1 MNVSESK
8 FRQILRE
15 EARRVLREAV
25 PTGQEASAAPATP
38 AKLPP
43 SLEWNTVNG
52 ALGALISS
60 LSSTPSL
67 AGAQKIT
74 IDAQRGWAKC
84 KDKASPQLAAA
95 VDAMAAVGAGNPPS
109 KLAVALV
116 SLSGGTQLG
125 GGAMATLMSG
135 LTATDQQGL
144 AGALATAAPKI
155 VDNIVKHS
163 SPAAMT
169 TAPAAVTAGLDL
181 TYTVKSGD
189 SLSKILR
196 DYYNIPASNSSMQLY
211 KDFATRSLRSHKP
224 ELIYVGEKIKLPQTL
239 TFSGKNH
246 IRQVPAQ

>member
-181 TYTVKSGD
+181 PYTVKSGD
-189 SLSKILR
+189 SISKILR
-196 DYYNIPASNSSMQLY
+196 DYYGIAALQSSMPIY
-211 KDFATRSLRSHKP
+211 KAFAAEKLGSDDPSKITVGTAIRLPSSLS
-224 ELIYVGEKIKLPQTL
+224 LL
-239 TFSGKNH
+239 GKNYP
-246 IRQVPAQ
+246 RKR